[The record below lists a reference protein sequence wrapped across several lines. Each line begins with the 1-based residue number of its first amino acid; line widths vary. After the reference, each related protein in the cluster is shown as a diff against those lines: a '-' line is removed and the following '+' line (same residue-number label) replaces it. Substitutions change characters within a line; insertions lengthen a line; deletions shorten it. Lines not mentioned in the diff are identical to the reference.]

1 VNDHSSIESIEPTE
15 TCVLVLPGFGG
26 SGPEH
31 WQSIWEQQG
40 AGYRR
45 VEQRDWDKPDLV
57 EWIDTLERYI
67 DACSSPPVLVAHSLA
82 CALVAHFAAQKSSPI
97 GAALLVSPADVDEI
111 SEFYTELESF
121 APMPLTP
128 LPFPTTVVASND
140 DLYVLAKRAELFAQS
155 WGSDVVML
163 DGAGH
168 MNADSGVG
176 GWKRGKML
184 LSALFQRL

>member
-1 VNDHSSIESIEPTE
+1 VNDHSSIESIEPTG

-140 DLYVLAKRAELFAQS
+140 DLYVLAKRAELFAES
-155 WGSDVVML
+155 WGSDLVML

-168 MNADSGVG
+168 INADSGFG
-176 GWKRGKML
+176 EWKRGKML